1 MELGWILILAGIA
14 ILAFLHFSGRS
25 RGSRSIGRGAS
36 QASLQ
41 DDALLQNPDESGS
54 GADPYAA
61 PTSYKPAN
69 TQASA
74 YTPEQQGGP
83 TTSHPG
89 MHHDHL
95 NPSGGYD
102 PHTAG
107 YPADYVN
114 DPLMSVPEQD
124 AVNSA
129 AGHAAHQQSPTAGI
143 APGVANDSHLGF
155 DMDPADMQRPADV
168 VPNAGPAD
176 YPAAATANA
185 MNTTVNT
192 QTGGTADST
201 HGMRNHPP
209 ADAEI
214 AATRPV
220 SGFSSFLANLSGG
233 ILGKRRG
240 DGSSGF
246 DPLAANNGLPA
257 NGAEPMVITLHVV
270 APEGQII
277 HGPRLQSL
285 FEQRGYHY
293 GEMNIFHSLNQGNIV
308 FSVAKIVEP
317 GTFDINNPA
326 SFETPGI
333 TLILQLPAPVAANVA
348 FDVLVSEA
356 SEMARALGCN
366 LLDSGHSTLSRQT
379 IQHLSDSVQQFMHRQ
394 RVAESVPS

>member
-25 RGSRSIGRGAS
+25 RGNRSMGQAAS
-36 QASLQ
+36 QSTLQ
-41 DDALLQNPDESGS
+41 EDTLLQSSSDTGPN
-54 GADPYAA
+54 ADPYAA
-61 PTSYKPAN
+61 PMTNAANAANAAAEDYSSAHQGVPHNVQPAS
-69 TQASA
+69 QSRQPGVAPA
-74 YTPEQQGGP
+74 V
-83 TTSHPG
+83 HPG
-89 MHHDHL
+89 VHHDHL
-95 NPSGGYD
+95 NPSDGYD

-107 YPADYVN
+107 YPADYIN
-114 DPLMSVPEQD
+114 DPLMSPQD
-124 AVNSA
+124 LSHGENPLNHGAQA
-129 AGHAAHQQSPTAGI
+129 QQPVRGSN
-143 APGVANDSHLGF
+143 NDSF
-155 DMDPADMQRPADV
+155 DMEPDDMQRPADAHQSGY
-168 VPNAGPAD
+168 PNQSPANQVAMND
-176 YPAAATANA
+176 ALQTQPPANA
-185 MNTTVNT
+185 
-192 QTGGTADST
+192 
-201 HGMRNHPP
+201 
-209 ADAEI
+209 EI
-214 AATRPV
+214 SATRQA

-233 ILGKRRG
+233 ILGKRRVDEAG
-240 DGSSGF
+240 GF
-246 DPLAANNGLPA
+246 DPLAADGGMHPS